1 MGISPNKKRKAS
13 PKKKSAL
20 DARDTGAANMTD
32 SIGIEPDTARMR
44 TTATSSASTGVS
56 SEEKHQLIAKAAYF
70 RAERRSFV
78 PGYELEDWLDAEAEI
93 EKILS
98 KIGIDNPASSS

>member
-13 PKKKSAL
+13 PNKKSAL

-32 SIGIEPDTARMR
+32 SFGVEPDTTR
-44 TTATSSASTGVS
+44 TKATAASLDSTGVS

-78 PGYELEDWLDAEAEI
+78 SGYELEDWLDAEAEI

-98 KIGIDNPASSS
+98 KIGIDNPARSS

>member
-32 SIGIEPDTARMR
+32 SIGVEPDTTRMWV
-44 TTATSSASTGVS
+44 TDASSDSTGVS
-56 SEEKHQLIAKAAYF
+56 SEERHQLIAKAAYF

-98 KIGIDNPASSS
+98 KIGIDTPARTS